1 MASEASINSSIVV
14 DSKSSAVVEVCNEIL
29 SKLKEHNFDKD
40 DIFAVHLTL
49 EEAFH
54 NAVKHGN
61 KMDPTKKVKIDYF
74 VNSEKVE
81 ITITDEGTGFEPE
94 SVDDPRFGSGLY
106 EPGGR
111 GLLLMNSYM
120 DVVKYNEDGNS
131 VYMVRYKEKPHLS
144 GDHSQSED

>member
-1 MASEASINSSIVV
+1 MASEAPINCSIVV
-14 DSKSSAVVEVCNEIL
+14 DSKSSVVVDVCEKIL
-29 SKLKEHNFDKD
+29 SKLEEYKFDKD

-49 EEAFH
+49 EEAFL

-61 KMDPTKKVKIDYF
+61 KNDPTKKVKVDYS

-94 SVDDPRFGSGLY
+94 SVDDPRFGEGLY

-120 DVVKYNEDGNS
+120 DIVKYSEHGNS
-131 VYMVRYKEKPHLS
+131 VYMVRYKEKPDLT
-144 GDHSQSED
+144 GNKSQTED

>member
-1 MASEASINSSIVV
+1 MASKAPINCSVVLESKPSAIV
-14 DSKSSAVVEVCNEIL
+14 DVCKQIM
-29 SKLKEHNFDKD
+29 SKLEANNFDKD

-49 EEAFH
+49 EEAFL

-61 KMDPTKKVKIDYF
+61 KMDPTKKVKIDYS
-74 VNSEKVE
+74 VDSEKVE
-81 ITITDEGTGFEPE
+81 ISITDEGEGFSPE
-94 SVDDPRFGSGLY
+94 SIADPRLGEGLY

-120 DVVKYNEDGNS
+120 DIVKYNEHGNG

-144 GDHSQSED
+144 GG